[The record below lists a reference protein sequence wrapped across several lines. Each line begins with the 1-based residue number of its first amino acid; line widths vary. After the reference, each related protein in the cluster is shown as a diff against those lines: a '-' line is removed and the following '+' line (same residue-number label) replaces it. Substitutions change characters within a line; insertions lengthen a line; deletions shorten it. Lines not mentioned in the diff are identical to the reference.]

1 MKLKNMSISLSK
13 KYENGLNR
21 FSLYGIR
28 LESLKPQTK
37 IDNEKKI
44 PISVVVA
51 INLKSKL
58 PIVV

>member
-1 MKLKNMSISLSK
+1 MVSII
-13 KYENGLNR
+13 
-21 FSLYGIR
+21 F
-28 LESLKPQTK
+28 ESLKPQTETK